1 MKESKFTE
9 IQITKVLKWYEGG
22 RSVEDICN
30 VMLSATGALNHLGV
44 SESM

>member
-22 RSVEDICN
+22 RSVEDICD
-30 VMLSATGALNHLGV
+30 VMLSVTGAPNHLGV